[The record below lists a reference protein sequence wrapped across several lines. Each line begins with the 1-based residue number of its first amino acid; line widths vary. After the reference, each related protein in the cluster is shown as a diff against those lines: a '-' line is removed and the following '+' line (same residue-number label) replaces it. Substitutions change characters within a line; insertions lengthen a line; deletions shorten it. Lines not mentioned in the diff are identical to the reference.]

1 MFSQSNGLL
10 ECFSLGDKSDK
21 DWGFISADVI
31 AWTPLLKP
39 RAQFVKFRKK
49 IKTSRKITKNVQ
61 WVLAPNWLILNRL
74 TDEISTK
81 ITYDLIQGRD
91 NPRIVLGIPLIP
103 SISIRVPVRVTAN
116 FSKSGRKILK
126 FRTGHLVEFLHRMKP
141 KKVLEFFTLTQDAI
155 FVSQKPRPQIPW
167 NIVIKLKILCTFR
180 YTIWKVPQMTDKS
193 FLTDKEL
200 IKLEFN

>member
-61 WVLAPNWLILNRL
+61 WVLAPDWLILNRF
-74 TDEISTK
+74 TDEFATK
-81 ITYDLIQGRD
+81 ITYGLIQGRAWDGTGQAANCCRDPAYPVYFYPSPGPEKQKTALNRSGLVNKKTWTD
-91 NPRIVLGIPLIP
+91 NLMIFIIFNRRDDPPYLTLATRAKVNQFGHGGDKRSPQ
-103 SISIRVPVRVTAN
+103 
-116 FSKSGRKILK
+116 FS
-126 FRTGHLVEFLHRMKP
+126 E
-141 KKVLEFFTLTQDAI
+141 
-155 FVSQKPRPQIPW
+155 
-167 NIVIKLKILCTFR
+167 
-180 YTIWKVPQMTDKS
+180 
-193 FLTDKEL
+193 
-200 IKLEFN
+200 